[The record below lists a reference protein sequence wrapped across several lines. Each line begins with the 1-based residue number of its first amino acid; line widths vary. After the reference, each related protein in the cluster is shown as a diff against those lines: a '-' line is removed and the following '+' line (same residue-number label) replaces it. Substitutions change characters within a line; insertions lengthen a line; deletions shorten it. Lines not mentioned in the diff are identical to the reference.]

1 MFHSI
6 ALLRRIAMVEMSLNQ
21 IYLTGCGDML
31 GEAFQS
37 IFSAYYELKSTDID
51 VNEPWLRHLVFLT
64 IKPTQTM

>member
-1 MFHSI
+1 
-6 ALLRRIAMVEMSLNQ
+6 
-21 IYLTGCGDML
+21 ML